1 MKKVISNYMQVIVF
15 VITFFVYPAVIHA
28 SYNNSLIQSSLFEN
42 YTVSNG
48 LSDEKIHCVFQDSKG
63 WIWLGTDYGAYRYD
77 GYSFASF
84 NLQDELSQILANALI
99 RVIYE
104 DTDGNIWIGTDFQ
117 GVFQYNR
124 GDNSLQQYRN
134 KGLTHNSVWDIL
146 EDNQK
151 HLWLGTEGGLNYFN
165 PETGQIEQTFTLTN
179 NAKVPGN
186 WVRKLF
192 LDKNNKLWIGTNKG
206 IVVINSSGKIENTY
220 LTGPDFEDRENE
232 IWEIFQDFDGNIWV
246 GTYLGGLMEYFPET
260 DVFKN
265 IELKNDNTRAQ
276 TVRAIIQDKRG
287 DYWFG
292 TRGGLFFMDHVNHL
306 ITEYQFEQNNNFS
319 LIHNSVLDL
328 FIDHKGDLW
337 VGTRNGLSYLNF
349 DKQAFGY
356 LMANDYMPQTL
367 NNGEV
372 YAFWEDDRERLWVGT
387 ESGGIN
393 IFDTRNNRMEYL
405 TVDDG
410 LSSNC
415 VKAICPD
422 NKGNVLIGTYLGG
435 LNSYNPQTGKIK
447 VLKHDNNNPSS
458 ICDNEVWTVV
468 KDSYQRIWVGTSKGI
483 DLFNEDKQQF
493 EHYGKRFGVDWV
505 AMIYEDK
512 LKNLWLFSPDV
523 EKMTLV
529 SPNQSHKVLNMQS
542 RAMCEDNEGN
552 VWLATL
558 GSGLVKMNH
567 KGEELARFTTDEGL
581 CNDILNGIINVGNDN
596 LWISSNNGIS
606 RFDIQ
611 TGEFR
616 NYYSSDGLLNNKFNY
631 GAFYKTSKNILAF
644 GGKKGID
651 FIYLDKISR
660 NDYVPPVILTSFK
673 LFNKL
678 IEKSDH
684 GILTKDI
691 SEAQSIVLKYD
702 QNMFSFEFAA
712 LNYANSN
719 KNKYKYK
726 LEGFDKEWNDIGT
739 SRVAT
744 YTNID
749 HGEYVF
755 KVMGSNN
762 DNLYNEQGVELA
774 ITILPPFWK
783 TWWFRTIAI
792 LALVSMFYFIFMMI
806 RNREILKQEL
816 IYERQTARKIQ
827 EVDRLKHQFF
837 MNVSHEIRTPLS
849 LIVEPVDK
857 LMSLNMDSE
866 VVSKNLQIIKR
877 NTDNLKKLVNQL
889 LDYRKLETGNLKL
902 DLRKGNLRSFIEE
915 VVESFRNT
923 AEEKSISLD
932 FNAFHPSIFVWFDA
946 DKVEKI
952 LNNILSNAIKYT
964 PEKGNVTA
972 SISIVFTEDI
982 EETNL
987 LIPPLDQENTLYKK
1001 YIKIKVIDTGIG
1013 ISGENLPRIFD
1024 RFRRIEQ
1031 TNREASQ
1038 QGTGIGLALTKEL
1051 VKLHEGH
1058 LKVRSKLGKGS
1069 RFSVYLPF
1077 NDAGEDNQVGEVQKE
1092 KVITQEI
1099 NSETSYKKSQLLA
1112 LVVDDNPDLREFIK
1126 THFTPEYQIVE
1137 AKNGKEAWDI
1147 ALDKIPDIVIAD
1159 VMMPVMDGNELC
1171 KKLKHD
1177 ERTSHIPV
1185 IMLSALSS
1193 SENQLAGIDA
1203 GADDYLTKPFDVG
1216 LLKAKVDNLL
1226 SIRKALRERYS
1237 KEMVLKPKDI
1247 ILASPDEKFLKRL
1260 IAVIEKNISKEFL
1273 DVEFLS
1279 QNMDVSRTQLYR
1291 KIGALTDMTPKEF
1304 VKEIRLKRAAQLLVQ
1319 NKLNISEVA
1328 YDAGFNDVSYF
1339 RKCFREKYGMSA
1351 SEYKKKN
1358 AI

>member
-1 MKKVISNYMQVIVF
+1 MNNIFLLIITVF
-15 VITFFVYPAVIHA
+15 FIGQGAFAVT
-28 SYNNSLIQSSLFEN
+28 NNPLIKSSLFEN

-63 WIWLGTDYGAYRYD
+63 WIWLGTDYGAYRFD
-77 GYSFASF
+77 GYSFETFS
-84 NLQDELSQILANALI
+84 LQDEASQILTNALI

-104 DTDGNIWIGTDFQ
+104 DSAGVIWIGSDFQ
-117 GVFQYNR
+117 GLFQYNR
-124 GDNSLQQYRN
+124 DENTLKQFKN
-134 KGLTHNSVWDIL
+134 KGFTHNSIWDIL
-146 EDNQK
+146 EDERHN
-151 HLWLGTEGGLNYFN
+151 LWLGTEGGLNYFN
-165 PETGQIEQTFTLTN
+165 PKTSQIEQTFTVAN
-179 NAKVPGN
+179 NSKLPGN
-186 WVRKLF
+186 WIRKLF
-192 LDKNNKLWIGTNKG
+192 IDKSNKLWLGTNKG
-206 IVVINSSGKIENTY
+206 IAIINSSGQIEKTY
-220 LTGPDFEDRENE
+220 LTGTNYNERENE
-232 IWEIFQDFDGNIWV
+232 VWEIFQDIEGNIWI
-246 GTYLGGLMEYFPET
+246 GTYLGGLIEYNPKLGQ
-260 DVFKN
+260 FKN
-265 IELKNDNTRAQ
+265 IKLVKTNSRAI
-276 TVRAIIQDKRG
+276 TVRSIIQDKRG

-292 TRGGLFFMDHVNHL
+292 TRGGLFFMDRVNHYV
-306 ITEYQFEQNNNFS
+306 TAYQNEQDNNFS

-328 FIDHKGDLW
+328 FIDQKGDLW
-337 VGTRNGLSYLNF
+337 VGTRSGFSYLNF

-356 LMANDYMPQTL
+356 LMASEYMPQTL
-367 NNGEV
+367 NNGEIYV
-372 YAFWEDDRERLWVGT
+372 FWEDDRERLWIGT
-387 ESGGIN
+387 ESGGVN
-393 IFDTRNNRMEYL
+393 IFDAKNNQIDYL

-415 VKAICPD
+415 IKAICPD
-422 NKGNVLIGTYLGG
+422 NRGNVLIGTYLGG
-435 LNSYNPQTGKIK
+435 LNVYNPRTGTVK
-447 VLKHDNNNPSS
+447 VLKHENEDSTS
-458 ICDNEVWTVV
+458 ICDNEVWAVV
-468 KDSYQRIWVGTSKGI
+468 KDSYQRIWIGTSKGI
-483 DLFNEDKQQF
+483 DLFDEKRQQF
-493 EHYGKRFGVDWV
+493 KHFGKKYGVDWV
-505 AMIYEDK
+505 SMIYEDK

-523 EKMTLV
+523 ERMTLV
-529 SPNQSHKVLNMQS
+529 KANQSHKVLNVQS
-542 RAMCEDNEGN
+542 RAMCEDSEGN

-558 GSGLVKMNH
+558 GNGLVKMNH
-567 KGEELARFTTDEGL
+567 EGKELARYTADDGI
-581 CNDILNGIINVGNDN
+581 CNNILNGIINVNNEN

-606 RFDIQ
+606 RFNLK
-611 TGEFR
+611 TGEIR
-616 NYYSSDGLLNNKFNY
+616 NYNSSDGLLNNKFNY
-631 GAFYKTSKNILAF
+631 GAFYKTSKNTLAF
-644 GGKKGID
+644 GGKQGVD
-651 FIYLDKISR
+651 FIFLDKISR
-660 NDYVPPVILTSFK
+660 NDYIPPIVLTSFK
-673 LFNKL
+673 LFNKK
-678 IEKSDH
+678 IEKSKG

-691 SEAQSIVLKYD
+691 SETQSIVLKYD
-702 QNMFSFEFAA
+702 QNMFSFDFAA

-726 LEGFDKEWNDIGT
+726 LEGFDKDWNDIGT

-749 HGEYVF
+749 HGEYIF

-783 TWWFRTIAI
+783 TWWLRTLAI
-792 LALVSMFYFIFMMI
+792 CFLIGLFYLIFMMI
-806 RNREILKQEL
+806 QNREKLKQEL
-816 IYERQTARKIQ
+816 IYERQTARKIK

-849 LIVEPVDK
+849 LIVGPIDK
-857 LMSLNMDSE
+857 LLSINLDNE
-866 VVSKNLQIIKR
+866 VVTTNLQIIKR
-877 NTDNLKKLVNQL
+877 NTNNLKKLVNQL

-902 DLRKGNLRSFIEE
+902 DLRKGNLRSFVEE
-915 VVESFRNT
+915 IVESFRNN
-923 AEEKSISLD
+923 AEDKGISLE
-932 FNAFHPSIFVWFDA
+932 FNAFHSSIFVWFDA

-964 PEKGNVTA
+964 PENGNVTT
-972 SISIVFTEDI
+972 SISIVFIEDI

-987 LIPPLDQENTLYKK
+987 LIPPLDQEHTPYKK
-1001 YIKIKVIDTGIG
+1001 FIKIKITDTGIG
-1013 ISGENLPRIFD
+1013 ISSEDLPRIFD

-1031 TNREASQ
+1031 PDQHQSQ

-1051 VKLHEGH
+1051 VKLHNGH
-1058 LKVRSKLGKGS
+1058 LKVRSKLDKGS

-1077 NDAGEDNQVGEVQKE
+1077 NEAGEDANAQVTELSASKLDILKE
-1092 KVITQEI
+1092 GTTQ
-1099 NSETSYKKSQLLA
+1099 KSQLLA

-1126 THFTPEYQIVE
+1126 SHFEPEYQVID
-1137 AKNGKEAWDI
+1137 AKNGREAWEI
-1147 ALDKIPDIVIAD
+1147 ALEKIPDIVIAD
-1159 VMMPVMDGNELC
+1159 VIMPVMNGNELC
-1171 KKLKHD
+1171 KKLKRD

-1216 LLKAKVDNLL
+1216 LLKAKADNLL

-1291 KIGALTDMTPKEF
+1291 KIGALTDMAPKEF
-1304 VKEIRLKRAAQLLVQ
+1304 VKEIRLKRAAQLIVQ

-1328 YDAGFNDVSYF
+1328 YDVGFNDVSYF

-1351 SEYKKKN
+1351 SDYKKRN
-1358 AI
+1358 SV